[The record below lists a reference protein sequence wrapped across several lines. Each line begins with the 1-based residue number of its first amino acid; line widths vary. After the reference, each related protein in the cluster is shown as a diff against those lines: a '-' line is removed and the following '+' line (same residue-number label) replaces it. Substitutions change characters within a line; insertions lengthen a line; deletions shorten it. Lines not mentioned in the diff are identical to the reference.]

1 MNGPQQ
7 RFDVVIAGAGMVGAT
22 LGVALG
28 SAGLRVAM
36 VDRMTADAMA
46 DQRFDGRTSAIAF
59 GSQRAMAQLG
69 VWPHVAANACPIETI
84 RVSDG
89 PSLLHLQFDPADL
102 QRNGAAAQPFG
113 YIVEN
118 RFLRAALHNRLA
130 EMANVVRFMP
140 DSVAAVETLPG
151 VTTLSLDGGATL
163 RAALLVVAEG
173 RQSALREKVGIGLR
187 RWAYEQTA
195 IVCTVRHEQPHR
207 NRAQERF
214 LSAGPFAMLPM
225 TDDEQGRHRSSIVWT
240 EKAPLAPLML
250 GLDDAGF
257 AREIAARFGDHL
269 GAIEPIGG
277 RWSFPLAVQLAE
289 RYVGAR
295 VALVGDAAHGI
306 HPIAGQGLNLG
317 LRDAAALAEILVDAA
332 RLGLD
337 VGAADTLESY
347 ASWRRFDILTLAAV
361 TDGLNRLFATDA
373 APVRLLRD
381 LGLGMV
387 NRAAPLKRV
396 FMRHAMGAMGDLPR
410 LIRGKAL

>member
-1 MNGPQQ
+1 MNGSQQ

-69 VWPHVAANACPIETI
+69 VWRHVAENACPIETI

-102 QRNGAAAQPFG
+102 QRNAAAAQPFG
-113 YIVEN
+113 YIVES
-118 RFLRAALHNRLA
+118 RFLRAALHSCLA

-140 DSVAAVETLPG
+140 DSVAAVEALPG
-151 VTTLSLDGGATL
+151 VTTLSLESGATL

-187 RWAYEQTA
+187 RSAYNQTA

-214 LSAGPFAMLPM
+214 LPAGPFAMLPM
-225 TDDEQGRHRSSIVWT
+225 TDDEHGRHRSSIVWT
-240 EKAPLAPLML
+240 EKAALAPLML
-250 GLDDAGF
+250 GLDEAGF
-257 AREIAARFGDHL
+257 AREIANRFGDHL

-295 VALVGDAAHGI
+295 AALVGDAAHGI

-317 LRDAAALAEILVDAA
+317 LRDAAALAETLVDAA

-361 TDGLNRLFATDA
+361 TDGLNRLFATDV

-410 LIRGKAL
+410 LIRGEAL